1 MWYQERKNK
10 SRHAVT
16 PKFQLCCHGGK
27 AQLPILKPP
36 PQLLQHLLFGRQGSD
51 SHNFQAHT
59 RIYNSMFAFTS
70 PGMNV
75 DDHSNKGRG
84 PPTLRIQGQVCHRIG
99 SMLPPEGEPPK
110 FAQLY
115 IYDTEN
121 EVRNRMH
128 NFRSAIV

>member
-1 MWYQERKNK
+1 MALDCN
-10 SRHAVT
+10 
-16 PKFQLCCHGGK
+16 
-27 AQLPILKPP
+27 ILACLIMP
-36 PQLLQHLLFGRQGSD
+36 LLLIINNISSFGSFLVIVFVFLFISY
-51 SHNFQAHT
+51 
-59 RIYNSMFAFTS
+59 IIMFAFTS